1 MAKSK
6 VEKWL
11 TPEGLT
17 LLNGWARD
25 GLTDEQIA
33 KNMQISTSTY
43 YDYRKKYVEISEA
56 LKKGKEIIDYKVED
70 SLLKKCF
77 GYNAKVKKN
86 VKVKRVEYND
96 DGYKSNE
103 YEEIIE
109 VYDEVHVPADTTA
122 QIFWLKNRKPE
133 KWREKQESI
142 NNNDDEGV
150 TIIDDLPKSEG
161 N

>member
-43 YDYRKKYVEISEA
+43 YDYKNKHDEISEA
-56 LKKGKEIIDYKVED
+56 LKKGKEIVDYEVES

-77 GYNAKVKKN
+77 GYNAKIKKN
-86 VKVKRVEYND
+86 MKVKRIEYND

-122 QIFWLKNRKPE
+122 QIFWLKNRKPD
-133 KWREKQESI
+133 KWREKQENI
-142 NNNDDEGV
+142 NNNGEEGV
-150 TIIDDLPKSEG
+150 TIIDDLPKSES

>member
-43 YDYRKKYVEISEA
+43 YDYKNKHDEISEA
-56 LKKGKEIIDYKVED
+56 LKKGKEIVDYEVES

-86 VKVKRVEYND
+86 MKIKRVEYND

-122 QIFWLKNRKPE
+122 QIFWLKNRRPE
-133 KWREKQESI
+133 KWREKQENI
-142 NNNDDEGV
+142 NNNDDGGV
-150 TIIDDLPKSEG
+150 MIIDDLPKSKG

>member
-43 YDYRKKYVEISEA
+43 YDYKNKHDEISEA
-56 LKKGKEIIDYKVED
+56 LKKGKEIVDYEVES

-86 VKVKRVEYND
+86 MKVKRVEYND
-96 DGYKSNE
+96 EGYKSNE

-122 QIFWLKNRKPE
+122 QIFWLKNRRPE

-142 NNNDDEGV
+142 NNNDDVGV
-150 TIIDDLPKSEG
+150 TIIDDLPKSE
-161 N
+161 NS

>member
-43 YDYRKKYVEISEA
+43 YDYRK
-56 LKKGKEIIDYKVED
+56 
-70 SLLKKCF
+70 
-77 GYNAKVKKN
+77 
-86 VKVKRVEYND
+86 
-96 DGYKSNE
+96 
-103 YEEIIE
+103 
-109 VYDEVHVPADTTA
+109 
-122 QIFWLKNRKPE
+122 
-133 KWREKQESI
+133 
-142 NNNDDEGV
+142 
-150 TIIDDLPKSEG
+150 
-161 N
+161 

>member
-33 KNMQISTSTY
+33 HNMKISSSTFY
-43 YDYRKKYVEISEA
+43 KYKDEHSEISES
-56 LKKGKEIIDYKVED
+56 LKKGKEIIDYEVES

-77 GYNAKVKKN
+77 GYNAKIKKN
-86 VKVKRVEYND
+86 MKVKRVEYND
-96 DGYKSNE
+96 EGYKSNE

-122 QIFWLKNRKPE
+122 QIFWLKNRKND
-133 KWREKQESI
+133 KWRDKPQEQI
-142 NNNDDEGV
+142 KDDEGV
-150 TIIDDLPKSEG
+150 TIIDDLPKSE
-161 N
+161 NN